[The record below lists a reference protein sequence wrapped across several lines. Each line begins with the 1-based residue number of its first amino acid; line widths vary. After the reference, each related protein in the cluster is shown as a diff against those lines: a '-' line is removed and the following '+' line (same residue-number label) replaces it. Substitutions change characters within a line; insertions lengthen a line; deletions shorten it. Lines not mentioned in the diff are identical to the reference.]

1 MKKTIKS
8 DNERNIIK
16 QFYINDNTLVQIEF
30 DKETELVIIS
40 LRYVEDPISGIK
52 ETILTKMQMDEYIE
66 SFEQLVRVNEDKNSI
81 AVLKKFGKEYR
92 LERLYDVENHQYI
105 PEDYK
110 DIVFKE
116 KFKSFSLNKE
126 LILIKK

>member
-81 AVLKKFGKEYR
+81 AVLKKIGKEYR